1 MAESAPSQAPK
12 KSRMNSVLVGQSAR
26 KYTPALSLML
36 VAPLVVLLATG
47 FLYPVGS
54 LILRSFFVPE
64 FSLEN
69 YQRIFEV
76 SLYLKVLWR
85 TLVTAFVVMT
95 ASLIVGYP
103 VALAMAKLKGGWAM
117 LVAACVLVP
126 LWTSVLVRSYAWIVL
141 LQRNG
146 VINRLLQDLGI
157 TSEPIKMIYTEG
169 AVMLAMT
176 HVLLPFMIL
185 PIYSVVATIPPEL
198 DQAARNLG
206 AGVWS
211 SFFGITMPLSLP
223 GIFAGCVMTFILAL
237 GFYITPALVGGP
249 STLFMATLIGQQ
261 TTVTLDWSFAAA
273 LATVLLVVTLLLVLI
288 FRKAISLNKG
298 VEQVG

>member
-1 MAESAPSQAPK
+1 MA
-12 KSRMNSVLVGQSAR
+12 NSVPHQSPNKRRTRGMKAGQSAR
-26 KYTPALSLML
+26 MYTPTLSLLL
-36 VAPLVVLLATG
+36 VAPLIVLLSVG

-54 LILRSFFVPE
+54 LMLRSIFVPE

-146 VINRLLQDLGI
+146 VINRLLQDIGI

-198 DQAARNLG
+198 GQAARNLG
-206 AGVWS
+206 AGAWS
-211 SFFGITMPLSLP
+211 SFFDVTLPLSLP

-261 TTVTLDWSFAAA
+261 TTVTLDWPFAAA
-273 LATVLLVVTLLLVLI
+273 LATLLLFVTLLLVLI

-298 VEQVG
+298 VEHVG